1 MLLEGPYMD
10 SRFLKFV
17 ARLRRFSR
25 SNRGNVAMIFAIA
38 LVPLVLGAAAGMDFA
53 RAMLVRQQ
61 MSAALDAAAL
71 AVGSSKGL
79 NQSTAQ
85 DLAQKY
91 FNANFTVDT
100 TAYGVP
106 TVSIPSGGYNGAG
119 SVQLTATDTMPT
131 VLMKLAGIPTLA
143 LSTTS
148 TVVWGQTKLWVALV
162 LDNSGSMSQGDSS
175 GSKIS
180 ALKDAITNSSYGLL
194 NTLQNAAA
202 NPGDVKVG
210 LVPFTND
217 VKPGTGLCSGCIDW
231 TRWSA
236 QGAAEVP
243 ASTTGPGDSC
253 STSYNY
259 GCRLPGTNSSTSTI
273 PSTGGTA
280 GYICPWAYSSSS
292 KVDGT
297 NGHYFMGCFTSIA
310 TGLKATISSGSNA
323 TCNGYSAANCSCS
336 GSGSS
341 TTCKT
346 NTWTH
351 TSWVAE
357 TDHSLWKGCV
367 TDRTQDYDIQNAQPS
382 GSSGFEADNND
393 YCPGAAI
400 YNLSYDWTTLNTKV
414 NAMAAAGSTNQA
426 IGVAHGWQMLT
437 PGDPYSTPSVP
448 ANTSR
453 VMILFSDGLNTQDR
467 WYGNGSTEGSSYDAS
482 IDTRMHLAC
491 TAAKTDGVVIYSI
504 FVHIGT
510 SGSSSALQDCA
521 TDSSKY
527 YDLTSSSQIQ
537 TAFQDIAQKITAVRV
552 SH

>member
-1 MLLEGPYMD
+1 MH
-10 SRFLKFV
+10 SRIQKL
-17 ARLRRFSR
+17 AATGRRFSR
-25 SNRGNVAMIFAIA
+25 SSRGNVAMIFAIA
-38 LVPLVLGAAAGMDFA
+38 IVPLVLGAAAGLDFA

-79 NQSTAQ
+79 NQTTAQ

-100 TAYGVP
+100 ADYGVP
-106 TVSIPSGGYNGAG
+106 VVAIPANGYNSTG

-143 LSTTS
+143 LSTSS

-162 LDNSGSMSQGDSS
+162 LDNSGSMNQGDSG
-175 GSKIS
+175 GSKID
-180 ALKDAITNSSYGLL
+180 ALQDAITSSSYGLL

-202 NPGDVKVG
+202 NAGDVKVG

-217 VKPGTGLCSGCIDW
+217 VNPGTGICSGCIDW
-231 TRWSA
+231 TNWNA
-236 QGAAEVP
+236 QDTTEVP
-243 ASTTGPGDSC
+243 PSTRGPGDSC
-253 STSYNY
+253 PYNY
-259 GCRLPGTNSSTSTI
+259 GCRSPGTNSSTSTI
-273 PSTGGTA
+273 PSSGTTTNKNS
-280 GYICPWAYSSSS
+280 PWAYSSSR

-297 NGHYFMGCFTSIA
+297 NGHYFMGCFTSTA
-310 TGLKATISSGSNA
+310 TGSTTTIGSGSSAN
-323 TCNGYSAANCSCS
+323 CNGYSSSNCSCT
-336 GSGSS
+336 GSFSS
-341 TTCKT
+341 KVCKT
-346 NTWTH
+346 ATWTH
-351 TSWVAE
+351 ASWVAE

-382 GSSGFEADNND
+382 GSSGFVADNND
-393 YCPGAAI
+393 YCPAAQI
-400 YNLSYDWTTLNTKV
+400 YNLSYDWTSLSTKV
-414 NAMAAAGSTNQA
+414 NAMTAAGSTNQA

-437 PGDPYSTPSVP
+437 PGDPYSTSSVP

-453 VMILFSDGLNTQDR
+453 VINLFSDGLNTQDR

-482 IDTRMHLAC
+482 IDTRMNLAF
-491 TAAKTDGVVIYSI
+491 TAAKTVGVVIYSI
-504 FVHIGT
+504 LVHIGT
-510 SGSSSALQDCA
+510 SGSSSALQSCA

-552 SH
+552 TH

>member
-25 SNRGNVAMIFAIA
+25 SSRGNVAMIFAIA

-100 TAYGVP
+100 ADYGVP
-106 TVSIPSGGYNGAG
+106 TVSIPTNGYNSNG

-162 LDNSGSMSQGDSS
+162 LDNSGSMAQGDSS

-180 ALKDAITNSSYGLL
+180 ALQDAITNSSYGLL

-202 NPGDVKVG
+202 NAGDVKVG

-217 VKPGTGLCSGCIDW
+217 VNPGTGICSGCIDW
-231 TRWSA
+231 TNWSA

-243 ASTTGPGDSC
+243 PSTTGPGDDCPYS
-253 STSYNY
+253 Y
-259 GCRLPGTNSSTSTI
+259 GCRSPAANSSTNTI
-273 PSTGGTA
+273 PSTGGTK

-297 NGHYFMGCFTSIA
+297 NGHYFMGCFTSTA
-310 TGLKATISSGSNA
+310 TGSQATISSGRRAS
-323 TCNGYSAANCSCS
+323 CSGYSAANCSCS

-367 TDRTQDYDIQNAQPS
+367 TDRTQNYDIQNAQPS

-393 YCPGAAI
+393 YCPGAAV
-400 YNLSYDWTTLNTKV
+400 YNLSYDWTTLSTKV
-414 NAMAAAGSTNQA
+414 NAMVASGSTNQA

-482 IDTRMHLAC
+482 IDTRMHLVC
-491 TAAKTDGVVIYSI
+491 TAAKTDGVVVYSI